1 MTSSQHPREP
11 RIGPGAEPSDEMAP
25 RQPSVDEQV
34 QPRLGPDA
42 ETGRPAEETQDP
54 MGVEPVEPV
63 DPAAEAQRER
73 DEYLDALRRERA
85 EFENF
90 RKRTIRERTDLLER
104 ANEQLISGLL
114 DVLDSFELAM
124 TAAQRSEDEG
134 LAKGVVM
141 VHEQL
146 LSRLR
151 AAGLEEIPGEGR
163 PFNPE
168 QHEAMLQVDAEEA
181 LGHGVEEPTVVEV
194 LRTGYRYKGRTLRP
208 ASVKVA
214 K

>member
-1 MTSSQHPREP
+1 MASSQNPREP
-11 RIGPGAEPSDEMAP
+11 RIEPDATLSDQTAP
-25 RQPSVDEQV
+25 RSDAGDADPQLDADVQAVENEAQVAGADV
-34 QPRLGPDA
+34 QP
-42 ETGRPAEETQDP
+42 PA
-54 MGVEPVEPV
+54 V
-63 DPAAEAQRER
+63 DPVAEAQRER

-90 RKRTIRERTDLLER
+90 RKRTIRERTELLAR

-163 PFNPE
+163 PFDPE
-168 QHEAMLQVDAEEA
+168 EHEAMLQVDAEDA
-181 LGHGVEEPTVVEV
+181 LGHGVDEPTVVEV